1 MQTESDSEVS
11 SESVRMSGAVRAR
24 LHRERKKNREIQIAV
39 GIAKLVLG
47 QGAGEQRRAIIE
59 VLEKA
64 NGNGGLPGEY
74 ARTLDRAIDNLTSGQ
89 QR

>member
-1 MQTESDSEVS
+1 
-11 SESVRMSGAVRAR
+11 MSGAVRAKR
-24 LHRERKKNREIQIAV
+24 HRDRKKNREVQIAV

-64 NGNGGLPGEY
+64 TTADGIPGEY
-74 ARTLDRAIDNLTSGQ
+74 ARTLDRAIDNLTSSQ

>member
-1 MQTESDSEVS
+1 MTSERP
-11 SESVRMSGAVRAR
+11 RMSGAVRAK
-24 LHRERKKNREIQIAV
+24 LHRERKKNREVQVAV

-64 NGNGGLPGEY
+64 NAAEDLPGEY
-74 ARTLDRAIDNLTSGQ
+74 ARTLDRAIDNLTSNLN
-89 QR
+89 R

>member
-1 MQTESDSEVS
+1 MISE
-11 SESVRMSGAVRAR
+11 RPKMSGAVRAKR
-24 LHRERKKNREIQIAV
+24 HRERKRNREVQVAV

-59 VLEKA
+59 VLEKVTA
-64 NGNGGLPGEY
+64 AGDIPGEY
-74 ARTLDRAIDNLTSGQ
+74 ARTLDRAIDNLTSSAH

>member
-1 MQTESDSEVS
+1 MEIDSVVT
-11 SESVRMSGAVRAR
+11 SERSRMSGATRAK
-24 LHRERKKNREIQIAV
+24 LHRERKRNREVQVAV

-64 NGNGGLPGEY
+64 NAADGIPGEY
-74 ARTLDRAIDNLTSGQ
+74 SRTLDRAIDNLTSSHH
-89 QR
+89 R

>member
-1 MQTESDSEVS
+1 
-11 SESVRMSGAVRAR
+11 MSGATRAK
-24 LHRERKKNREIQIAV
+24 LHRERKRNREVQVAV

-64 NGNGGLPGEY
+64 NAADGIPGEY
-74 ARTLDRAIDNLTSGQ
+74 ARTLDRAIDNLTSSHH
-89 QR
+89 R